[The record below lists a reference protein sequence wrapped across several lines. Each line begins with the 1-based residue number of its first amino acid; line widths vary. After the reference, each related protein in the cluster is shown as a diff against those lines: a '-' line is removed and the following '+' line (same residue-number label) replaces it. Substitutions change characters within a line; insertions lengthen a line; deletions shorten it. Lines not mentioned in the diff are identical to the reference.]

1 MPSIAFY
8 KHICCDCVC
17 LWVSKCLSAGIM
29 GNIMLF
35 CNNLPPSP
43 TTHFAPQPAKAHS
56 RTILILFANNCLYTN
71 IHTSIHCFFFLSVTL
86 CAFAELLKVC
96 CAAMSR
102 VSLLHCFCNCRY
114 IRSFIVLR
122 ADLKFRSVSR
132 WHRKHLNDLP
142 LARQLVDWLIER
154 PSDGAAARRL
164 NYYDCWKFTAI

>member
-1 MPSIAFY
+1 MIV
-8 KHICCDCVC
+8 CVC
-17 LWVSKCLSAGIM
+17 ECRNVYRQELWVISCCFVIICRHRQLLIS
-29 GNIMLF
+29 LRSR
-35 CNNLPPSP
+35 LR
-43 TTHFAPQPAKAHS
+43 QAHS

-164 NYYDCWKFTAI
+164 NYYDCWIFTAI